1 MNYERKLKILRKL
14 YGKYF
19 WSMTDWENKT
29 EFKKRLNNA
38 KRDILMILI
47 LWVSDGDDDIL
58 KEALTSLTYGDVNQ
72 AE

>member
-1 MNYERKLKILRKL
+1 MRYERKLKILRKL

-58 KEALTSLTYGDVNQ
+58 KEVLTSLTYGDVNQ
-72 AE
+72 VE